1 MPAFP
6 ATVETGL
13 RARLLR
19 AAGGPVRARVI
30 VLLACVLA
38 LDTAD
43 VSMLGAVATK
53 LEPALRLSNT
63 EFGILVALP
72 SLVAAIATVPM
83 GVLTDRTCRTR
94 LLEVTVALWGVAMA
108 IGAASGSFTM
118 LLVSRVALG
127 AATAT
132 AGPTISSLIGD
143 YFPVHERGSV
153 YGMIL
158 SGELL
163 GAGVGFIIAGEAASI
178 ASWRTAFLALA
189 VPSLAL
195 SVLVWR
201 KLPEPARGGVS
212 RLVAGATE
220 FVDLAQT
227 ATADAI
233 EEPELSLAQ
242 ETIEKREVRPHE
254 AMILRGDPT
263 KMRLWEATRYV
274 LRVRTNLILIVASS
288 LGYFYLTGLETFGLV
303 YIRHHYGMSQA
314 TGTLLLGGLGLGALV
329 GVFCG
334 GRLADRALGHGNVN
348 ARIMVGGYSFVI
360 AAALLVP
367 ALLGRQIAWTLPLLA
382 VASAFFAARDP
393 ALDAAR
399 LDVMHHRLWGR
410 AEGVRTFLRRL
421 VVATAP
427 VAFGAL
433 ADSLHGGSAAGGQRG
448 FGAGASAAGL
458 HLTFLILTA
467 TLALGGILTFRA
479 RRTYPRDVATAVAS
493 EAATAAAA
501 GRDEAAEPD
510 ARSQIRRAE
519 PFPRDRGSIRAS
531 T

>member
-1 MPAFP
+1 
-6 ATVETGL
+6 
-13 RARLLR
+13 
-19 AAGGPVRARVI
+19 VI

-63 EFGILVALP
+63 DFGVLVALP
-72 SLVAAIATVPM
+72 SLVAAIATLPI
-83 GVLTDRTCRTR
+83 GVLTDRTSRTH
-94 LLEVTVALWGVAMA
+94 LLAVTVVVWGVAMA
-108 IGAASGSFTM
+108 IGAASRSFTM
-118 LLVSRVALG
+118 LLISRLALG
-127 AATAT
+127 AATAS
-132 AGPTISSLIGD
+132 AGPAISSLVGD
-143 YFPVHERGSV
+143 YFPVQERGSV

-163 GAGVGFIIAGEAASI
+163 GAGFGFIIAGEAAAV
-178 ASWRTAFLALA
+178 ASWRTAFVSLA

-195 SVLVWR
+195 AVLLWR
-201 KLPEPARGGVS
+201 KLPEPARGGAS
-212 RLVAGATE
+212 RLTHGATE
-220 FVDLAQT
+220 FVDLAQP
-227 ATADAI
+227 ATEMPED
-233 EEPELSLAQ
+233 EEPELSVAQ
-242 ETIEKREVRPHE
+242 ETVEKRKVAPQPG
-254 AMILRGDPT
+254 MVLRSDPT
-263 KMRLWEATRYV
+263 KMGLWEATRYV

-303 YIRHHYGMSQA
+303 YVRHHYGLSQA
-314 TGTLLLGGLGLGALV
+314 TGTLLLGALGLGALV
-329 GVFCG
+329 GVFGG
-334 GRLADRALGHGNVN
+334 GRLADRSLRRGNVN
-348 ARIMVGGYSFVI
+348 ARITVGGYSFVI

-367 ALLGRQIAWTLPLLA
+367 ALLGRQLVWTLPLL
-382 VASAFFAARDP
+382 VLASAFFAARDP

-433 ADSLHGGSAAGGQRG
+433 ADGLHGGSAAGGQRG

-458 HLTFLILTA
+458 HVTFVLLTV

-493 EAATAAAA
+493 EEELNRLHAMPGLSRHERVNGKDEHAELLTPATR
-501 GRDEAAEPD
+501 GRTAS
-510 ARSQIRRAE
+510 RS
-519 PFPRDRGSIRAS
+519 
-531 T
+531 